1 MTFGAPVIRRE
12 MMVAAILAGL
22 AASVAAQT
30 PAPDASQD
38 QRYQLQTFEVVLQAA
53 VRHGGDIF
61 ARQQAQ
67 FIPDGVQLT
76 ARDPQARG
84 FAPPLGGGLLFYV
97 AVPQIRPIVNE
108 ILVGVPRQSPL
119 RATSGA
125 PMVRTAGAQG
135 VAPPDPMTVSPVVD
149 DGRCATRVKQP
160 VELPNFNYDYAVA
173 VCDSLLDAILDGSG
187 PLPIKGA
194 DVLTVAAANGEP
206 DSTPTLNSP
215 TGYTMYLSIKG
226 SDLLA
231 YRQGKISKEDARK
244 LVDLTQK

>member
-1 MTFGAPVIRRE
+1 MIRRE
-12 MMVAAILAGL
+12 MVVAAILAGL

-108 ILVGVPRQSPL
+108 ILVGVPRSSPL

-125 PMVRTAGAQG
+125 PPMVRTAGAQG
-135 VAPPDPMTVSPVVD
+135 VAPPDPMTVSPLVD

-160 VELPNFNYDYAVA
+160 AELPNFNYDYAVA

-187 PLPIKGA
+187 PLPIKGSE
-194 DVLTVAAANGEP
+194 VLTVAAANGEP

-231 YRQGKISKEDARK
+231 YRQGKMSKEEARK